1 MNQEEV
7 MNKLT
12 AFFQFLLVIFIVLLG
27 GCASTSTSTVTST
40 NALFLD
46 NEFTKPLD
54 FPNPEQVFLLTDK
67 QQQWLDTT
75 IVVRHNELPTNQI
88 IDKILQRDFGLFDYD
103 NSFTRTAAQTL
114 ETGQGNCLSM
124 VIMTAAI
131 AKHFTIP
138 FHVQDVKTVPVWDRG
153 GGLYLL
159 NGHVNIALRTVPH
172 RTNSYQF
179 LKSPYITLDFVSQ
192 GQRRKLS
199 KKIISE
205 RELIALYYINLSAD
219 AMVIKQYDRA
229 YWLLRQ
235 AIAHAPSNSAA
246 WNTLAVLYRRNDMA
260 GLAEDVYK
268 YAMSLDGQDMN
279 IVSNYALLLEQQ
291 GRYQELFEYQR
302 QVDLAQLRNPY
313 RYFDLAELAYKDKQY
328 SKALIYYKK
337 AIKRAPMVDA
347 FHFGMYRTYL
357 SMGKKKAA
365 IAALTIAQKH
375 SADYKDRKRYNAK
388 LALLRLVY

>member
-12 AFFQFLLVIFIVLLG
+12 AFFQFLLVIFIVLLC
-27 GCASTSTSTVTST
+27 GCASTSKLMIAS
-40 NALFLD
+40 NDALFSD
-46 NEFTKPLD
+46 NDFIKPLD
-54 FPNPEQVFLLTDK
+54 FPRPEHVFRLTDK
-67 QQQWLDTT
+67 QQQWLNEM
-75 IVVRHNELPTNQI
+75 IVERHNELPTNQI
-88 IDKILQRDFGLFDYD
+88 IEKILRRDFSSFDYD
-103 NSFTRTAAQTL
+103 NSFTRTATQTL

-131 AKHFTIP
+131 AKHFNIP
-138 FHVQDVKTVPVWDRG
+138 FHVQDVKTIPVWDRG

-159 NGHVNIALRTVPH
+159 NGHVNIALRTSP
-172 RTNSYQF
+172 RKLNSYQF
-179 LKSPYITLDFVSQ
+179 LKSPYVTLDFVSQ
-192 GQRRKLS
+192 AQRRKLS
-199 KKIISE
+199 KKVISE
-205 RELIALYYINLSAD
+205 RDLIALYYINLSAD
-219 AMVIKQYDRA
+219 ALVIKQYDRA

-246 WNTLAVLYRRNDMA
+246 WNTLAVLYRRNDMV

-268 YAMSLDGQDMN
+268 YAMNIDRQDMN

-313 RYFDLAELAYKDKQY
+313 RYFDLAELAYEEKQY
-328 SKALIYYKK
+328 SKALTYYKK

-365 IAALTIAQKH
+365 IAALTVAQKH

-388 LALLRLVY
+388 LALLELGH